1 MDYDIVSIMIPK
13 EMLGFRPKISSW
25 FRSADV
31 RQIGL
36 LAAVFFLLTLAFTW
50 PLLKEMGR
58 AVVGQ
63 YGDNLYFIWLIG
75 WTEKAIFELHQSP
88 LVSYLLNYPEGW
100 RLASSES
107 TPLMVLTGLPFSMLG
122 GATFGYNASIVISF
136 VLSGVFTGY
145 WVARLTGSTWSGIVS
160 GVIFAFAP
168 FRMSHFLV
176 GHLNILG
183 THWLVLYFLAMFEV
197 LASTGRARLWMAI
210 AVISLGLIA
219 LTSNYYLYM
228 TLILSV
234 PYVVAGAALL
244 RPPETP
250 YGKSLF
256 RASAV
261 LLLAAPIVLIA
272 VAPYLI
278 AAVEGYLPVR
288 PLGLSGMYSASPTD
302 YLLPFTGHPLWG
314 DSVGY
319 RFDRSLWPEATLY
332 LGVVSSLL
340 ALVAIVKRKIIPLG
354 SNKTAFFVVIVI
366 AAFILSMGSQLRW
379 LSQPVNVEL
388 PQALSFLRSDD
399 GSSLAMPALLLY
411 RYLPFYASMRVA
423 MRYAVYVILFVSLL
437 AGSAVA
443 WLLSKSRP
451 GLRVPIAIAVMGLVI
466 LDFLPPAWSF
476 TEVKGRAV
484 DDWLATQ
491 PNTGAVAQFPLHIAR
506 DQKQLYYTLV
516 HGKPIIVPHADFDT
530 LQFVRVESSLKEFPA
545 AESIETLRELGVR
558 YILVDGNWYSE
569 RHLLDDIQLALA
581 DQGVNLINSVDEQYV
596 YILE

>member
-1 MDYDIVSIMIPK
+1 M
-13 EMLGFRPKISSW
+13 
-25 FRSADV
+25 
-31 RQIGL
+31 
-36 LAAVFFLLTLAFTW
+36 LTLAFTW

-107 TPLMVLTGLPFSMLG
+107 TLLMVLTGLPFSLLR
-122 GATFGYNASIVISF
+122 GATHGYNASVIISF

-160 GVIFAFAP
+160 GTIFAFAP
-168 FRMSHFLV
+168 FRLSHFLV
-176 GHLNILG
+176 GQLNILG
-183 THWLVLYFLAMFEV
+183 THWLVLYFMAMFEV
-197 LASTGRARLWMAI
+197 LAGTGRARLWMAI
-210 AVISLGLIA
+210 AVASLGLIA

-228 TLILSV
+228 TLVLSV
-234 PYVVAGAALL
+234 PFVVAGAALL
-244 RPPETP
+244 RPPETR

-256 RASAV
+256 RSSAV
-261 LLLAAPIVLIA
+261 LLLAAPIVLMA
-272 VAPYLI
+272 VAPYLL

-288 PLGLSGMYSASPTD
+288 PLSLSGMYSASPTD

-314 DSVGY
+314 ASVGY

-332 LGVVSSLL
+332 LGVVSSFL
-340 ALVAIVKRKIIPLG
+340 ALVAIVKRKTTSLG
-354 SNKTAFFVVIVI
+354 SKKTAFFVVIAI
-366 AAFILSMGSQLRW
+366 AAFILSLGSQLRW

-399 GSSLAMPALLLY
+399 GRSLAMPALLLY
-411 RYLPFYASMRVA
+411 RYLPFYVSMRVA

-437 AGSAVA
+437 AGSGVA
-443 WLLSKSRP
+443 WILSRSKP
-451 GLRVPIAIAVMGLVI
+451 GLRVPIAIALAGLVI

-491 PNTGAVAQFPLHIAR
+491 PNTGAVAQFPLEFAR
-506 DQKQLYYTLV
+506 DQEQLYYTLV
-516 HGKPIIVPHADFDT
+516 HNKPIIVPHADLAT
-530 LQFVRVESSLKEFPA
+530 PQYRRVESSLKEFPA
-545 AESIETLRELGVR
+545 AESIDTLRELQVR
-558 YILVDGNWYSE
+558 YVVVDQSWYSE
-569 RHLLDDIQLALA
+569 RYMLDDVQIALEA
-581 DQGVNLINSVDEQYV
+581 EDFRLVKSLEGQQVYV
-596 YILE
+596 LE

>member
-1 MDYDIVSIMIPK
+1 
-13 EMLGFRPKISSW
+13 MLGFRPKPSSW
-25 FRSADV
+25 FRSADA

-75 WTEKAIFELHQSP
+75 WTEKAIFEQHQSP
-88 LVSYLLNYPEGW
+88 LVSYLLNFPEGW
-100 RLASSES
+100 RLASTES
-107 TPLMVLTGLPFSMLG
+107 TLLMVLTGLPFSLLG
-122 GATFGYNASIVISF
+122 GPTLGYNASVIISF
-136 VLSGVFTGY
+136 LLSGVFTGY

-160 GVIFAFAP
+160 GTIFAFAP

-183 THWLVLYFLAMFEV
+183 TQWLVLYFMAMFEV
-197 LASTGRARLWMAI
+197 LAGTGRVRLWMVIAI
-210 AVISLGLIA
+210 TSLGLIA

-228 TLILSV
+228 TLVLSV
-234 PYVVAGAALL
+234 PYVLAGAALL
-244 RPPETP
+244 RPPEAS

-256 RASAV
+256 RSSTV
-261 LLLAAPIVLIA
+261 LLLAAPIVLIG
-272 VAPYLI
+272 VAPYLL

-340 ALVAIVKRKIIPLG
+340 ALVAIVKRKTTSLG
-354 SNKTAFFVVIVI
+354 SNKMAFFVVIAI
-366 AAFILSMGSQLRW
+366 AAFILSLGSQFRW
-379 LSQPVNVEL
+379 LSQPVIVEL

-399 GSSLAMPALLLY
+399 GSSLAMPGLLLY
-411 RYLPFYASMRVA
+411 RYLPFYDSMRVA

-437 AGSAVA
+437 AGSGAA
-443 WLLSKSRP
+443 WILSRSRL
-451 GLRVPIAIAVMGLVI
+451 GLRVPIAIALVGLVI

-484 DDWLATQ
+484 DDWLAAQ
-491 PNTGAVAQFPLHIAR
+491 PNTGAVAQFPLEIAR
-506 DQKQLYYTLV
+506 DQEQLYYTLV
-516 HGKPIIVPHADFDT
+516 HSKPIIAPHVDFDT
-530 LQFVRVESSLKEFPA
+530 PQFIRVESSLKEFPA

-558 YILVDGNWYSE
+558 YVLVDGNWYSE

-581 DQGVNLINSVDEQYV
+581 DQGVKLINKVGDQYV

>member
-1 MDYDIVSIMIPK
+1 MIPK
-13 EMLGFRPKISSW
+13 EMLGPRSKASSW
-25 FRSADV
+25 LRSADA

-36 LAAVFFLLTLAFTW
+36 LAAVFFLLTVAFTW
-50 PLLKEMGR
+50 PLIKEMGR

-107 TPLMVLTGLPFSMLG
+107 TLLMVLTGLPFSLLG
-122 GATFGYNASIVISF
+122 GATLGYNASIVISF

-160 GVIFAFAP
+160 GTIFAFAP

-183 THWLVLYFLAMFEV
+183 THWLVLYFMAMFEV
-197 LASTGRARLWMAI
+197 LAGRGRTRLWMAVAI
-210 AVISLGLIA
+210 TSLGLIA

-234 PYVVAGAALL
+234 LYVVAGAALL

-256 RASAV
+256 RSSAV

-272 VAPYLI
+272 VAPYLL

-288 PLGLSGMYSASPTD
+288 PLSLSGMYSASATD

-332 LGVVSSLL
+332 AGVVSSIL
-340 ALVAIVKRKIIPLG
+340 ALVAIVKRRSTSLG
-354 SNKTAFFVVIVI
+354 SRKIAFFLLIAI
-366 AAFILSMGSQLRW
+366 AAFVLSLGSELRW

-388 PQALSFLRSDD
+388 PQTLSLLRSDD
-399 GSSLAMPALLLY
+399 GSSLAMPGLLLY
-411 RYLPFYASMRVA
+411 RYLPFYTSMRVA

-437 AGSAVA
+437 AGSGVA
-443 WLLSKSRP
+443 WIMSRSRP
-451 GLRVPIAIAVMGLVI
+451 GLRVPIAIALVGLVI

-491 PNTGAVAQFPLHIAR
+491 LNRGAVAQFPVEFSR
-506 DQKQLYYTLV
+506 DQEQLYYTLV
-516 HGKPIIVPHADFDT
+516 HNKPIIVPHKDLAT
-530 LQFVRVESSLKEFPA
+530 SQYRRVESSLKEFPA
-545 AESIETLRELGVR
+545 AQSIETLRELQVR
-558 YILVDGNWYSE
+558 YVIVDEIWFSE
-569 RHLLDDIQLALA
+569 RYMLDDVQIALEA
-581 DQGVNLINSVDEQYV
+581 EDFRLVKSLEGQQVYV
-596 YILE
+596 LE

>member
-1 MDYDIVSIMIPK
+1 MIPK
-13 EMLGFRPKISSW
+13 EMLGPRSKASSW
-25 FRSADV
+25 LRSADA

-36 LAAVFFLLTLAFTW
+36 LAAVFFLLTVAFTW
-50 PLLKEMGR
+50 PLIKEMGR

-107 TPLMVLTGLPFSMLG
+107 TLLMVLTGLPFSLLG
-122 GATFGYNASIVISF
+122 GATLGYNASIVISF

-160 GVIFAFAP
+160 GTIFAFAP

-183 THWLVLYFLAMFEV
+183 THWLVLYFMAMFEV
-197 LASTGRARLWMAI
+197 LAGRGRTRLWMAVAI
-210 AVISLGLIA
+210 TSLGLIA

-234 PYVVAGAALL
+234 LYVVAGAALL

-256 RASAV
+256 RSSAV

-272 VAPYLI
+272 VAPYLL

-288 PLGLSGMYSASPTD
+288 PLGLSGMYSASATD
-302 YLLPFTGHPLWG
+302 YLLPFNGHPLWG

-332 LGVVSSLL
+332 AGVVSSLL
-340 ALVAIVKRKIIPLG
+340 ALVAIVKRKTTLLG
-354 SNKTAFFVVIVI
+354 SKKTAFFVVIAI
-366 AAFILSMGSQLRW
+366 AAFILSMGSELRW

-388 PQALSFLRSDD
+388 PEALSFLRSDD
-399 GSSLAMPALLLY
+399 GSSLAMPGYLLY
-411 RYLPFYASMRVA
+411 RYLPFYSSMRVA
-423 MRYAVYVILFVSLL
+423 MRYAVYVVLFVSLL
-437 AGSAVA
+437 AGSGAA
-443 WLLSKSRP
+443 WILSKSRP
-451 GLRVPIAIAVMGLVI
+451 SIRVPIAIALVGFVI
-466 LDFLPPAWSF
+466 LDFLPPVWSF
-476 TEVKGRAV
+476 TAVKGRAV

-491 PNTGAVAQFPLHIAR
+491 PNNGAVAQFPLEFAR
-506 DQKQLYYTLV
+506 DQEQLYYTLV
-516 HGKPIIVPHADFDT
+516 HRKPIIAPQVDFDT
-530 LQFVRVESSLKEFPA
+530 PQFKRIESSLNEFPTV
-545 AESIETLRELGVR
+545 ESIETLQELQVR
-558 YILVDGNWYSE
+558 YIVVDESWYSE
-569 RHLLDDIQLALA
+569 RHMLDDVHLALS
-581 DQGVNLINSVDEQYV
+581 DQGINLVTTVEGQYV
-596 YILE
+596 YLLD